1 MWFYPLII
9 ALVILAIVGGTLA
22 GGVFTIV
29 LVPLAAIALISSMAY
44 WLWSRALQGSGGASA
59 GAGGPG
65 PDRALPHRPHRP
77 SGREPSSPERLVD
90 ARRQQQ

>member
-22 GGVFTIV
+22 GGIFTIV
-29 LVPLAAIALISSMAY
+29 LVPLGAIVIISAIVY
-44 WLWSRALQGSGGASA
+44 AVWGRALQGTSGASTDA
-59 GAGGPG
+59 THS
-65 PDRALPHRPHRP
+65 PDRPLPHRSRRP
-77 SGREPSSPERLVD
+77 GGRAPSSPERLAD